1 MRKHIT
7 AILTV
12 SLLCSSVTALAKGLE
27 DDMDI
32 LKGAYRTVQKTDD
45 AAELTRA
52 LTDMRAAAEDA
63 KTQTPDKLKGKAPDS
78 AEMKDYHAGLDT
90 LISQIDASKKLAEA
104 GDIAG
109 AKQEAKKFADT
120 RDANHKKFR

>member
-1 MRKHIT
+1 MRKHMI
-7 AILTV
+7 AMLTV
-12 SLLCSSVTALAKGLE
+12 SLLCSSASVLAKGLE

-32 LKGAYRTVQKTDD
+32 LKGAYRTVQKTDN

-52 LTDMRAAAEDA
+52 LTDMRKAAEDA
-63 KTQTPDKLKGKAPDS
+63 KTQTPDKLEGKAPDS
-78 AEMKDYHAGLDT
+78 AEMKDYRAGLDT
-90 LISQIDASKKLAEA
+90 LISQIDDSKKLADA

-109 AKQEAKKFADT
+109 AKEAAKKFADT